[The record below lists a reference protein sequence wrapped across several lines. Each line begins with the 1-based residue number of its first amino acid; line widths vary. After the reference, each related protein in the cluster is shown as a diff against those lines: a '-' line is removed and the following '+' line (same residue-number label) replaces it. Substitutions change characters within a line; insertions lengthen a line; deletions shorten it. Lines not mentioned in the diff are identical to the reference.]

1 MVNIVNTSSINYHEE
16 LMATKVAV
24 NLHNNPINNNES
36 IQKEWERQIEEEKKL
51 LDKQKELDNQI
62 KLDGLLIEEETN
74 RLENALKTM
83 LCQKHLQQDF

>member
-36 IQKEWERQIEEEKKL
+36 IQKERERQIEEKKKL
-51 LDKQKELDNQI
+51 LDKQKESDNQI